1 MIKTKSELQY
11 YLKQDA
17 LADNYVGRYPRLI
30 GSWSNLIWKYKVA
43 LRKAEYYRNIE
54 KKSIL
59 DKAVGVLW
67 LLRYTKLGI
76 KLGFTIPLNVTEE
89 GLSLPHYGTIIIN
102 ANSHIGKNCRIMAD
116 VVVGSTNGV
125 NVAATIG
132 NNVYIGA
139 GAKIIGNIVIGD
151 DVCIGANAVVTRM
164 VESGIT
170 VGGIPAKKISNGN
183 SWRNINNMLLSD
195 GEVYEN

>member
-17 LADNYVGRYPRLI
+17 VADNYRGRYPQLM
-30 GSWSNLIWKYKVA
+30 GSWPNLIWKYKVA

-54 KKSIL
+54 TKSFL
-59 DKAVGVLW
+59 DKAFGAFW

-76 KLGFTIPLNVTEE
+76 KLGFTIPLNVVEE

-102 ANSHIGKNCRIMAD
+102 ANCHIGKNCRIMAD

-125 NVAATIG
+125 NIAATIG

-139 GAKIIGNIVIGD
+139 GAKIIGDIVIGD
-151 DVCIGANAVVTRM
+151 DVCIGANAVVTRT
-164 VESGIT
+164 VESSIT
-170 VGGIPAKKISNGN
+170 VGGIPAKKVSDRN
-183 SWRNINNMLLSD
+183 SWSNINNMLLKD
-195 GEVYEN
+195 GEVHEN